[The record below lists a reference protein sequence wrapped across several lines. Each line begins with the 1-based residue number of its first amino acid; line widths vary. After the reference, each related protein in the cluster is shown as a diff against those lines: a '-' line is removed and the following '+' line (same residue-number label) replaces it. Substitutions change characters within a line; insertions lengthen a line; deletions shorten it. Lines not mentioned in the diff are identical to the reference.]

1 LHQRI
6 HPPSLGSDIASVQDS
21 FAMALYE
28 KHDGTDAVICIN
40 EGDVDDIAW
49 GQLDNCR
56 GI

>member
-1 LHQRI
+1 L
-6 HPPSLGSDIASVQDS
+6 LGSDIAGVQDS
-21 FAMALYE
+21 FAMALDE
-28 KHDGTDAVICIN
+28 KHDCADAVICIN